1 MIKYDVSL
9 SFQDLYRIL
18 LEAESEGILEDVDM
32 TKVEKLILDPKAE
45 MKSVGT
51 YPHGDVVEQKGS
63 KTKAESEG
71 ISEDVDTT
79 EVEKLILGPE
89 TDKKWRLTMTL
100 DSEATLIL

>member
-32 TKVEKLILDPKAE
+32 MEVEKLILDPKAE
-45 MKSVGT
+45 MKSVGRQR
-51 YPHGDVVEQKGS
+51 DVVEQKGS

-89 TDKKWRLTMTL
+89 TDKK
-100 DSEATLIL
+100 

>member
-1 MIKYDVSL
+1 MIKYNVSL

-18 LEAESEGILEDVDM
+18 LEVESEGILEDVDM

-45 MKSVGT
+45 MKSVGRQCE
-51 YPHGDVVEQKGS
+51 VVEQKGS

-89 TDKKWRLTMTL
+89 TDKK
-100 DSEATLIL
+100 